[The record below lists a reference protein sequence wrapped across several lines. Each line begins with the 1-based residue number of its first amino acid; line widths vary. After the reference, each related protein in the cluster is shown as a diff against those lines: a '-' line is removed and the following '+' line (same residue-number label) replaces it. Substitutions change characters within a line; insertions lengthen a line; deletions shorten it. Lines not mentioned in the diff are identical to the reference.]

1 MLRACLFF
9 AIATVV
15 VLAALHQLGINIG
28 PLLAGASILGVALG
42 FGSQK
47 LVQDFITGIFLLM
60 ENAIQV
66 GDFITVANVSGSVE
80 YLSVRTVRL
89 RAPDGS
95 LHVVPFSSVSTVTN
109 TNRGLGNAA
118 VRVSV
123 KADSDVEEVF
133 AAIRAVGEEMRADPQ
148 LKDLILADLEIW
160 GVDQV
165 DGAMITVLGQ
175 IRTVDRGRW
184 PVQRAFNWRILERFR
199 ELNIQF
205 VNPQE
210 RRLVAQPGPSASAPR
225 RSCSPNCSRSR
236 TAGRR
241 LSFRRIGKQPCVRT
255 PLPCLH
261 AYTPVGGLRKTPL
274 QGDHH
279 ETIIRT
285 NSRFRRGSSEPAGA
299 RRDFRN
305 DWRCWRPPQPLRWQ
319 ESAKTALM
327 PRLSTPPAT
336 SSGATRPRVRTS
348 HLIPKRFTPG
358 FEKRLSGKSLAAVF
372 VALAAGLAARDMMQ
386 AAKARRDPA

>member
-1 MLRACLFF
+1 M
-9 AIATVV
+9 

-66 GDFITVANVSGSVE
+66 GDFITVADVSGSVE

-89 RAPDGS
+89 RAPDGA

-118 VRVSV
+118 VRVNV
-123 KADSDVEEVF
+123 KADSDVDEVF

-175 IRTVDRGRW
+175 IRTLDRGRW
-184 PVQRAFNWRILERFR
+184 AVQRAFNWRILERFR

-210 RRLVAQPGPSASAPR
+210 RHVVAQTASLPR
-225 RSCSPNCSRSR
+225 TRRNCSRSCSR
-236 TAGRR
+236 SGTGSRKS
-241 LSFRRIGKQPCVRT
+241 SFHLTGKQPC
-255 PLPCLH
+255 H
-261 AYTPVGGLRKTPL
+261 N
-274 QGDHH
+274 
-279 ETIIRT
+279 T
-285 NSRFRRGSSEPAGA
+285 NL
-299 RRDFRN
+299 DTV
-305 DWRCWRPPQPLRWQ
+305 
-319 ESAKTALM
+319 SACIHTAW
-327 PRLSTPPAT
+327 TA
-336 SSGATRPRVRTS
+336 
-348 HLIPKRFTPG
+348 
-358 FEKRLSGKSLAAVF
+358 
-372 VALAAGLAARDMMQ
+372 
-386 AAKARRDPA
+386 